1 MANSRKSKSSDLT
14 GRVADALLPVVPAG
28 ASIAVGLSGG
38 MDSVVLLHLLAELA
52 PRHAWKLSAV
62 HVHHGIS
69 PHADDWAAF
78 CGRLCETHGVPFS
91 VEHVD
96 IKPVRHMGV
105 EAAARH
111 LRHAVLARQSADF
124 VALAHHQ
131 DDQAETLLLQLLRG
145 AGVRG
150 LAAMAAVGRP
160 PVPHGEGGRL
170 PTLLRPLLGVSRAEL
185 AAFAAAQGLKWV
197 EDESNS
203 DESYP
208 RNFLRH
214 NIIPALN
221 QRLPGSGAALARSAG
236 HLAEADALLDVLA
249 EQDAAA
255 ERDGERAFDGETL
268 AVARLAEL
276 ERARAKNLLRW
287 FLRQRD
293 ALMPDASRLD
303 EMLRQMVTAR
313 QDAQIRIEW
322 GEWALRR
329 YRGRVHVCPRE
340 TEPDA
345 ALVVLWAGEPALA
358 WPGGVVRFL
367 PASGE
372 GVSAEKLA
380 GTSVTIRARH
390 GEETL
395 RPDSARPERS
405 LRDLFQAQG
414 VPPWRRAGWP
424 LLYCGDRLVAVPGI
438 AVDSDWRA
446 SAGLPG
452 LVLRWDRGA
461 KP

>member
-1 MANSRKSKSSDLT
+1 MANSRKSKSNDLT

-78 CGRLCETHGVPFS
+78 CGRLCEAYAVPFS
-91 VEHVD
+91 IEHVD

-111 LRHAVLARQSADF
+111 LRHAALARQPGDF

-150 LAAMAAVGRP
+150 LAAMPAVGRP
-160 PVPHGEGGRL
+160 PVPHGEGNRV
-170 PTLLRPLLGVSRAEL
+170 PVLLRPLLAVSRAEL
-185 AAFAAAQGLKWV
+185 EAFAAAQGLKWV

-214 NIIPALN
+214 NIIPVLN

-249 EQDAAA
+249 EQD
-255 ERDGERAFDGETL
+255 GEQAFDGETL

-276 ERARAKNLLRW
+276 GHARAKNLLRW
-287 FLRQRD
+287 FLRRRGV
-293 ALMPDASRLD
+293 LMPDASRLD
-303 EMLRQMVTAR
+303 EMLRQLVTAR
-313 QDAQIRIEW
+313 QDAQIRVEW

-329 YRGRVHVCPRE
+329 YRGRVHVCPRQ
-340 TEPDA
+340 TELDA
-345 ALVVLWAGEPALA
+345 ALVVSWAGEPALA

-372 GVSAEKLA
+372 GVSAARLA
-380 GTSVTIRARH
+380 AGAVTVRTRH
-390 GEETL
+390 GEEML
-395 RPDSARPERS
+395 RPDAARPARS

-414 VPPWRRAGWP
+414 VPPWQRTGWP
-424 LLYCGDRLVAVPGI
+424 LVYCGDRLVAVPGI